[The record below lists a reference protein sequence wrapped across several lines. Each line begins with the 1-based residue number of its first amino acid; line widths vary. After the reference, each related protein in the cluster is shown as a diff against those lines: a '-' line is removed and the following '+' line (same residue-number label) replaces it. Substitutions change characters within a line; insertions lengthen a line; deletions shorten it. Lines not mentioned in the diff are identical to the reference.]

1 MMPVHMNQSWSMPHF
16 TERPD
21 GKVNTI
27 QFLRCLMKLCFVLG
41 FPLAFFLIGV
51 GFYTLYH
58 PMKMLE
64 LLMYCLG
71 ILAILAGLYL
81 MVRLTIIFVKHNDP
95 DTDNDLEK
103 TEEKNHFNIS
113 QTKL

>member
-1 MMPVHMNQSWSMPHF
+1 M
-16 TERPD
+16 
-21 GKVNTI
+21 
-27 QFLRCLMKLCFVLG
+27 QFLRYLMKLCLAFG
-41 FPLAFFLIGV
+41 FPLSFFLIGV
-51 GFYTLYH
+51 GCYTLYH

-64 LLMYCLG
+64 LLMYSLG

-81 MVRLTIIFVKHNDP
+81 MVRLTIIFMKHNDP

-103 TEEKNHFNIS
+103 PEEKNHFNIS